1 MSSAL
6 TPERVAALLETAV
19 EGIGGVNREGQL
31 AMAEAVAT
39 TIDSGSALVVQAGT
53 GTGKSLA
60 YLTPAIG
67 HVGAGGGPVVVATAT
82 LALQHQLVGRDLPA
96 VIDALEPMLDRR
108 PDCAVLKGRS
118 NYLCIARLTGEGE
131 PQDAPGDLE
140 LFDAAPSAAAQ
151 GRLEEQAA
159 VVRDWAESTETGD
172 RDELGSVDA
181 RVWRAFSV
189 TARECPGAQRCPV
202 GDDCWAEKAR
212 EQANQADIVITNH
225 ALLALDLLQD
235 LPVLPA
241 HDSLIVDEAHELA
254 DRATAAVT
262 DELTMAAVSRAKG
275 RARTG
280 AEPELLDRW
289 DQAETAYSD
298 AIRRLAF
305 PLDGPVRLA
314 AVEGELFGA
323 VTMLRDVCSAS
334 LAQMRKGADSED
346 ADSAPGRQQA
356 RAAVEEVQDVAGKL
370 LSLGANDVA
379 WVDPGFGSRQ
389 PALYVAPLSV
399 ADQLGEKLFDQ
410 RGVVLTSAT
419 LTLGGEFDPF
429 ARAVGLEPGGFTA
442 IDVGSPFRFAEQ
454 GILYVAA
461 HLDPP
466 GREHPSAAALDELTS
481 LVTSLGGRSL
491 VLCSSW
497 RGVERAEEALAA
509 ALGQLKPE
517 PRLIVQRK
525 GDAVATLVREFADDP
540 TSVLL
545 GTMSLWQGVDVP
557 GDSCALVVIDRVPF
571 PRPDDPVLAARSEA
585 VDAAGGSGFMA
596 VSVPRAG
603 LLLAQA
609 AGRLIRSDADRGVVA
624 VLDSRLH
631 RARYGSY
638 LRASLPPLWYTTDRA
653 GAQGALTRL
662 GTELSATGGT
672 PEGDAG

>member
-314 AVEGELFGA
+314 TVEGELFGA

-346 ADSAPGRQQA
+346 AESAPGRQQA

-370 LSLGANDVA
+370 LSLGSNDVA

-429 ARAVGLEPGGFTA
+429 ARAVGLEPGDYTA

-509 ALGQLKPE
+509 ALGQMKPE

-525 GDAVATLVREFADDP
+525 GDAVATLVRAFADDP

-672 PEGDAG
+672 PEDDAG